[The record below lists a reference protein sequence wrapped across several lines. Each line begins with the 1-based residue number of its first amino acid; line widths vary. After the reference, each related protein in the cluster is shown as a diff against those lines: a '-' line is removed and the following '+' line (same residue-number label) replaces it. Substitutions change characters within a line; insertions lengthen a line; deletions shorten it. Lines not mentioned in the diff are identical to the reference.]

1 MFFRIVSKIV
11 FLLLIAKYYS
21 SKSMNVK
28 IDDLNWKILECL
40 QENARAS
47 FADIGRKV
55 GLTPPA
61 VAERVKKMEDLEILE
76 GYTAKVSHAKTGYQ
90 LKAIITLRAF
100 MGKLKP
106 FLATVVGYEE
116 VVNCYRITGNENI
129 VMEVVLKDQ
138 FHLEKFIDKLIQYGE
153 TRTHIILSNVVSNAP
168 ILKRET

>member
-1 MFFRIVSKIV
+1 MK
-11 FLLLIAKYYS
+11 
-21 SKSMNVK
+21 VK

-47 FADIGRKV
+47 FATIGRQV

-61 VAERVKKMEDLEILE
+61 VAERVKKMEDLEIIE
-76 GYTAKVSHAKTGYQ
+76 GYKTMVSHPLTGHQ

-106 FLATVVGYEE
+106 FLATVITFKE

-129 VMEVVLKDQ
+129 VMEVLLKDQ
-138 FHLEKFIDKLIQYGE
+138 FHLEKFIDRLIQYGE
-153 TRTHIILSNVVSNAP
+153 TRTHIILSNVVSNASIKKP
-168 ILKRET
+168 GIGS